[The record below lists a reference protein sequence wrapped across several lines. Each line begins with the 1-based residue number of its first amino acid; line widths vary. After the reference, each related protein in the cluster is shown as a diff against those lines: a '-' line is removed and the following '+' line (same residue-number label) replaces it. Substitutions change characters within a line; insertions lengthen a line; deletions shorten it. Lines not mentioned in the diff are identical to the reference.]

1 MRKLMNSKEFDDQKE
16 INRWELIVY
25 PSLFAFVI
33 LAAYG
38 FYLIYNLARDVH
50 FLAVSVDTNM
60 TILAGDMQT
69 MAANMGEMTA
79 NVRTMAVTM
88 DSIDDTVL
96 TLKPMLANLNN
107 MDQSMQTLNQD
118 IRQISATAY
127 YMGHNMGRMSQG
139 VNKISNPVRMFMP
152 W

>member
-1 MRKLMNSKEFDDQKE
+1 MSNEEFSDQKE

-60 TILAGDMQT
+60 TVLAGDMQT

>member
-1 MRKLMNSKEFDDQKE
+1 MNNKEFDDQKE

-69 MAANMGEMTA
+69 MASNMGEMTA

-88 DSIDDTVL
+88 DSIDDTIL
-96 TLKPMLANLNN
+96 TLKPMLANLDN
-107 MDQSMQTLNQD
+107 MDQSMRTLNQD
-118 IRQISATAY
+118 IRQISTTAY
-127 YMGHNMGRMSQG
+127 YMGNNMGRMSRG